1 MALGY
6 TIKRMN
12 RHGKPRYT
20 ACYEDLKGKIASAG
34 TYSSKKDAEK
44 AWQRAEAEVGKGRD
58 VNLKRGRQTFK
69 KYVEETWLP
78 NHEVE
83 PTTMQSYHYS
93 IYKHVMPEF
102 GGMRMMDILPE
113 HVRSWIRRM
122 KKDGVSAAT
131 IRYNKVVLSAIFTT
145 ALNDQVAY
153 IHPCK
158 GVRSPTVPEKPLE
171 IITPEQF
178 DDLYRRLP
186 DADSKLLVE
195 TAIETGLRWGEL
207 AELRVRDL
215 KTRSRILTVS
225 RAVVELNPKFHPEG
239 KRFLVKEYPKDKEWR
254 RFKLSEQM
262 VDKLEDHIKS
272 ERLGRDDLLFVYQP
286 DTMTERVPKPAPDP
300 DKLGWTDENT
310 KGHRYRHGTLSAYN
324 AAKCRCDHCRLAF
337 ALYRA
342 RRRSAGKDDPRLPRR
357 RETDG
362 HIPANWFRNQVWKPA
377 LNTADL
383 DIKVRIHDL
392 RHAHA
397 SWLLAG
403 GADLQVVKERLGH
416 GSISTTERYLHTL
429 DDADDTALAAFDKIR
444 SRRRTTP

>member
-1 MALGY
+1 MTLGY
-6 TIKRMN
+6 AFKRID

-20 ACYEDLKGKIASAG
+20 ACYEDLKGKITSAG
-34 TYSSKKDAEK
+34 TFSSKKEADR

-58 VNLKRGRQTFK
+58 LNLKRGRQTFK

-83 PTTMQSYHYS
+83 PSTMQSYHYS

-102 GGMRMMDILPE
+102 GAMRMMDILPE
-113 HVRSWIRRM
+113 HVRAWISGM
-122 KKDGVSAAT
+122 KKNGVSAAT

-145 ALNDQVAY
+145 ALNDQVTY

-158 GVRSPTVPEKPLE
+158 GVRTPTVPEKPLE
-171 IITPEQF
+171 IISPEQF
-178 DDLYRRLP
+178 DDLYHALP

-207 AELRVRDL
+207 TELRGRDL
-215 KTRSRILTVS
+215 KTRSRLLTVS
-225 RAVVELNPKFHPEG
+225 RVVVELNPKFHPEG
-239 KRFLVKEYPKDKEWR
+239 KRFLVKDYPKDKEWR
-254 RFKLSEQM
+254 RFKLSDQI
-262 VDKLEDHIKS
+262 VTKLEDHIIEEK
-272 ERLGRDDLLFVYQP
+272 LGTDGLLFVYQP
-286 DTMTERVPKPAPDP
+286 EAANEERPAPFAP
-300 DKLGWTDENT
+300 ETLGWTEGNA
-310 KGHRYRHGTLSAYN
+310 KGRRYRHGTLSAYN
-324 AAKCRCDHCRLAF
+324 AAKCRCDHCRRAF
-337 ALYRA
+337 AEYRA
-342 RRRSAGKDDPRLPRR
+342 RRRADGKDNPREPRR

-362 HIPANWFRNQVWKPA
+362 HVPANWFRNRIWKPA
-377 LNTADL
+377 LKKAGL
-383 DIKVRIHDL
+383 DPKVRIHDL

-444 SRRRTTP
+444 SRRRTD